1 MQYLTQN
8 HLLQMPQ
15 VIFHK
20 VLERRDLG
28 GSDEFRGAARL
39 PSRAGRED
47 KASKRTSICP
57 CNAGAYGLAN
67 RIILILGDNGPRS
80 RAPDRSSSPER
91 HRHCRRSPGSMR
103 CSR

>member
-1 MQYLTQN
+1 MQHLTKN

-20 VLERRDLG
+20 VLEGRDLR
-28 GSDEFRGAARL
+28 GSEEFRGASRL

-80 RAPDRSSSPER
+80 RAPDSSCSTDR
-91 HRHCRRSPGSMR
+91 HRHSC
-103 CSR
+103 